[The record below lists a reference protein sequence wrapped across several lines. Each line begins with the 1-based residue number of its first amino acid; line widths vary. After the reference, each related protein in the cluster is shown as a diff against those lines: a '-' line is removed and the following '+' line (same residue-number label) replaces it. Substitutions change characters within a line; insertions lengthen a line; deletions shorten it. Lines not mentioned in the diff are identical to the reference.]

1 MKTKTAFTLAVVFT
15 FGMAAG
21 AVAGRR
27 GIDPALYRSKDK
39 KEAAKELL
47 HLARRQAGK
56 GSWEQIAVGRVYYLG
71 GMKADGQAIF
81 DGVTSKKPESS
92 DWFRIGRVYREAGEW
107 NKAVE
112 AFDKALKMEPNEGK
126 WLAEVGAYYL
136 AKGDRAKAEDYFDR
150 SFKAQDDEVWSTVNI
165 AAGYLGVEV
174 AE

>member
-1 MKTKTAFTLAVVFT
+1 MKTKTALTFALVFT
-15 FGMAAG
+15 FGIAAG
-21 AVAGRR
+21 AVAAKKGV
-27 GIDPALYRSKDK
+27 DPSLYHSKDK

-47 HLARRQAGK
+47 NLARRQAGK

-71 GMKADGQAIF
+71 GMKAEGQAIF

-107 NKAVE
+107 NKAFE
-112 AFDKALKMEPNEGK
+112 TFDKALKMEPNDAK

-136 AKGDRAKAEDYFDR
+136 EKGDRAKAEEYFDR
-150 SFKAQDDEVWSTVNI
+150 SFKAQDDEVWSTVNM
-165 AAGYLGVEV
+165 AAAYLGVDP

>member
-1 MKTKTAFTLAVVFT
+1 MKKKSALVLAVVFT

-21 AVAGRR
+21 AVAARK

-47 HLARRQAGK
+47 NLARRQAGK

-71 GMKADGQAIF
+71 GMKAEGQAIF

-92 DWFRIGRVYREAGEW
+92 DWFRIARVYREAGEW
-107 NKAVE
+107 NKARE
-112 AFDKALKMEPNEGK
+112 AFEKALKMEPNDGK

-136 AKGDRAKAEDYFDR
+136 AKGDRAKAEEYFDR
-150 SFKAQDDEVWSTVNI
+150 SFKAQDDEVWATTNM
-165 AAGYLGVEV
+165 AAAYLGVEP